1 MKKLIMKRY
10 GRRERE
16 RGWLRALG
24 SSLEL
29 YQGIFSNTHRYIYA
43 NILAGCAERLK
54 FYQLILTGFRG
65 AQDVCLILFE
75 VIVLKPYCTAEQ
87 SVLCGYE

>member
-1 MKKLIMKRY
+1 M
-10 GRRERE
+10 
-16 RGWLRALG
+16 AACFG

-29 YQGIFSNTHRYIYA
+29 YQGIFSIHTGIYA
-43 NILAGCAERLK
+43 NILAAERETIK

-75 VIVLKPYCTAEQ
+75 VIVPKPYYCTDI
-87 SVLCGYE
+87 